1 MWPAFPTAEYY
12 GGSATTRRHQ
22 RTLRLPV
29 RLLAADDEGDT
40 GSLPTFTRDRLLG
53 SLPSSTP
60 TASPGPHTAVLDR
73 TSRRPHITGDGSG
86 PRIRGPAPQ
95 HSPSVRFDRLLASD
109 GASTTGSLSLHLPT
123 LLAGT
128 RRLTVPTCPY
138 VVSAAPGLTRSS
150 GLDLRSASHRP
161 LRRPAAGIP
170 ARTILSG
177 ASWRTLRH
185 PRRRTRRTRRRHPP
199 RPAQRAALSTPPPH
213 RLPSQT
219 HQQAARM
226 STTTLAG

>member
-1 MWPAFPTAEYY
+1 MLPPFPMWPAFPTAEYY

-60 TASPGPHTAVLDR
+60 TASPGPHTAVLNR

-150 GLDLRSASHRP
+150 GLDLRSASTGRCDDQRRASQPARSCLAPRGARYVTPDDEHDGRGTAIRKAREAGLERAR
-161 LRRPAAGIP
+161 LRRPA
-170 ARTILSG
+170 
-177 ASWRTLRH
+177 RH
-185 PRRRTRRTRRRHPP
+185 RDHRR
-199 RPAQRAALSTPPPH
+199 
-213 RLPSQT
+213 
-219 HQQAARM
+219 
-226 STTTLAG
+226 